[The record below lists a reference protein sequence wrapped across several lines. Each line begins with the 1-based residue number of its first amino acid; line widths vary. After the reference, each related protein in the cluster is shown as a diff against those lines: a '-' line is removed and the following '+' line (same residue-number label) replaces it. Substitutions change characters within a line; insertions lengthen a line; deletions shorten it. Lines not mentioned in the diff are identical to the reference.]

1 MSYQHEYQFV
11 LWAPEDMFD
20 SLTVLAGTTGVRLAE
35 EQTGMTAHQHGY
47 RGMSSAK
54 RSVAMLVDMSNPN
67 ECQLALNLA
76 LVAVGMGA
84 AIGKAIIPALENGA
98 KRTQEE

>member
-1 MSYQHEYQFV
+1 MSKMMEYEFV
-11 LWAPEDMFD
+11 LWVPSDMYD
-20 SLTVLAGTTGVRLAE
+20 SLCVLADTTGVRVNDARTVMRTHPFDSK
-35 EQTGMTAHQHGY
+35 Q
-47 RGMSSAK
+47 S
-54 RSVAMLVDMSNPN
+54 SVAMVVDLAAPH

-84 AIGKAIIPALENGA
+84 TIGKSIIPALENGA

>member
-1 MSYQHEYQFV
+1 MSRQHEYQYV
-11 LWAPEDMFD
+11 LWAPADMFD
-20 SLTVLAGTTGVRLAE
+20 SLTVLADTTGVRLAE
-35 EQTGMTAHQHGY
+35 DQTGRITTSH
-47 RGMSSAK
+47 RGTSAE
-54 RSVAMLVDMSNPN
+54 RSVAMLVDMSNSN